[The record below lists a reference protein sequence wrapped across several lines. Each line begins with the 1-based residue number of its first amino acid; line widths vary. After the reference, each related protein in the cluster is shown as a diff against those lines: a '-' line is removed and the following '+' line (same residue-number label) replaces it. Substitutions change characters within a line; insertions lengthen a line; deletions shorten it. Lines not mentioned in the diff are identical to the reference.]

1 MLLKIDID
9 DDGGILKEQIVL
21 KEKIGRIRDVDVNS
35 KGEVFLISDEPKSYL
50 WKLTKN

>member
-9 DDGGILKEQIVL
+9 DENNILKEEIIL

-35 KGEVFLISDEPKSYL
+35 QGEVFLISDEPKSYL